1 MRGTL
6 FPSRILTLLA
16 VAAFLFVCNGTGL
29 AQTCSDPA
37 NCVTIM
43 HTNDMHSRM
52 LAPPNADYTPLIADG
67 DATIGGMARIAT
79 KVNEIRVARS
89 DDSIPVLMLDA
100 GDFTMGTLF
109 HLLLGEA
116 EFGIMN
122 HLLYDATCLGNH
134 EFDMLP
140 TGAATI
146 ASNRGAV
153 RVLATNLSVTDPVDP
168 WGEAIQAAITAGD
181 ILDTDVQTLSN
192 GIKVGYFGLMGEDAA
207 SVVNMPYGEDA
218 YPLEFTDMVA
228 AASDAVTYLK
238 GTEGVD
244 IVICLSHSGVNEP
257 EYWTGEDVDLAA
269 AVSGIDVIISGHTH
283 TLIPTPVTVGST
295 TIVQAQ
301 SYTRRLGVLDLE
313 YNAGLSRWDVL
324 SYDSVVIDDSIPGDA
339 LTQALIDDYIADIN
353 ADILASMGFTFGD
366 SIAETGFD
374 LSKVYKVEHGLG
386 NLVTDAI
393 RWSVD
398 QVLADPS
405 DPVDVAVE
413 SNGVIRSA
421 LETGTTGQILTSDA
435 FRTLPLGIDPVSEQ
449 AGYPLLSFCMSGA
462 ELYNAAWVN
471 ALAPFLDNSDYW
483 LSWSGA
489 GFQYLDFLPPLSMW
503 QCLDGSDP
511 TCAARAPIANSPS
524 SLYRVAVN
532 SYVASQVGSITDLS
546 YGLIVIEPKDCD
558 TGLPLASLD
567 DAIVYEDD
575 ETPLMQWEGFF
586 AYLDQ
591 LPDTD
596 GDTIPN
602 IPDRYSGPE
611 DRMIVGC
618 VVATAAYGSPLEEKV
633 GVLRD
638 FRDRI
643 LMKSQ
648 AGKKFVSFYY
658 AHGVPVAEAVAQSEW
673 LKALVRVML
682 LPLVGVAKLILLL
695 V

>member
-1 MRGTL
+1 MRGIV
-6 FPSRILTLLA
+6 SRSGVLAILA
-16 VAAFLFVCNGTGL
+16 VTVFLFSLGGTAM
-29 AQTCSDPA
+29 AQ
-37 NCVTIM
+37 NLTIM

-52 LAPPNADYTPLIADG
+52 LAPPNADYTPGSTG
-67 DATIGGMARIAT
+67 DDSTVGGMARIAT
-79 KVNEIRVARS
+79 KVGEIRAARGAE
-89 DDSIPVLMLDA
+89 SIPVLMLDA

-116 EFGIMN
+116 EFAIMN
-122 HLLYDATCLGNH
+122 HLGYDATCLGNH

-140 TGAATI
+140 TGAAQI

-153 RVLATNLSVTDPVDP
+153 RVLATNLSVTDAGDP
-168 WGEAIQAAITAGD
+168 WGVAIEASITAGD
-181 ILDTDVQTLSN
+181 ILDTDVQTVGTGSN
-192 GIKVGYFGLMGEDAA
+192 EIRVGYFGLMGEDAA

-218 YPLEFTDMVA
+218 YPIEFTDRVA
-228 AASDAVTYLK
+228 AASAAVTYLK

-257 EYWTGEDVDLAA
+257 AYWTGEDVDLAT
-269 AVSGIDVIISGHTH
+269 AVPGIDVIISGHTH
-283 TLIPTPVTVGST
+283 TLIPTPVTVGTT
-295 TIVQAQ
+295 TIVQAK
-301 SYTRRLGVLDLE
+301 SYTQRLGVLDLE
-313 YNAGLSRWDVL
+313 YNPGLTRWDVL
-324 SYDSVVIDDSIPGDA
+324 SYDSVVIDDDIPGDA
-339 LTQALIDDYIADIN
+339 VTQALVDSYIADIN
-353 ADILASMGFTFGD
+353 TNILTPMGFAFSN
-366 SIAETGFD
+366 SIAETDVD
-374 LSKVYKVEHGLG
+374 LSKVYKEEHGLG

-405 DPVDVAVE
+405 DPVVVAVE

-421 LETGTTGQILTSDA
+421 LETGATGQILTSDA
-435 FRTLPLGIDPVSEQ
+435 FRTLPLGIDPVTEQ

-462 ELYNAAWVN
+462 ELFNAAWVN

-489 GFQYLDFLPPLSMW
+489 GFQYIDFLPPLSMW
-503 QCLDGSDP
+503 QCVDGSDP
-511 TCAARAPIANSPS
+511 TCTDRIPIANTTGWP
-524 SLYRVAVN
+524 LYRIAVN
-532 SYVASQVGSITDLS
+532 SYVASQIGSIKDLS
-546 YGLIVIEPKDCD
+546 YGLIVIEPKDCA
-558 TGLPLASLD
+558 TGLPLESLD
-567 DAIVYEDD
+567 DAIVYEGAGD
-575 ETPLMQWEGFF
+575 PLMQWEGFF
-586 AYLDQ
+586 DYLDQ

-596 GDTIPN
+596 TDGIPN
-602 IPDRYSGPE
+602 IPARYAGPE
-611 DRMIVGC
+611 GRMLVGC

-648 AGKKFVSFYY
+648 AGKQFVSFYY

-673 LKALVRVML
+673 LKAMVRVML
-682 LPLVGVAKLILLL
+682 LPLVGVAKLLLLL

>member
-1 MRGTL
+1 MRG
-6 FPSRILTLLA
+6 FVSRSSVLAILA
-16 VAAFLFVCNGTGL
+16 VAAFLFGLSGTAM
-29 AQTCSDPA
+29 AQSL
-37 NCVTIM
+37 TIM

-67 DATIGGMARIAT
+67 DATVGGIARIAT
-79 KVNEIRVARS
+79 KMGEIRTARAAA
-89 DDSIPVLMLDA
+89 SIPVLVLDG

-122 HLLYDATCLGNH
+122 HLGYDATCLGNH

-140 TGAATI
+140 TGAAEI

-153 RVLATNLSVTDPVDP
+153 RVLATNLSVTDPGDP
-168 WGEAIQAAITAGD
+168 WGAAIEAGITAGD
-181 ILDTDVQTLSN
+181 ILDTAVQIVGSGSN
-192 GIKVGYFGLMGEDAA
+192 AIKVGYFGLMGEDAA

-218 YPLEFTDMVA
+218 YPLEFTDMATA
-228 AASDAVTYLK
+228 AAGAVAYLRD
-238 GTEGVD
+238 TEGVD
-244 IVICLSHSGVNEP
+244 IVICLSHSGVNEADHT
-257 EYWTGEDVDLAA
+257 TGEDVDLAA
-269 AVSGIDVIISGHTH
+269 AVPGIDVIISGHTH
-283 TLIPTPVTVGST
+283 TLIPTPVTVGTT
-295 TIVQAQ
+295 TIVQAK
-301 SYTRRLGVLDLE
+301 SYTQRLGVLDLE
-313 YNAGLSRWDVL
+313 YNSGLSRWDVL
-324 SYDSVVIDDSIPGDA
+324 SYDSVVIDDTIPGDTA
-339 LTQALIDDYIADIN
+339 TQALVDSYIADIN
-353 ADILASMGFTFGD
+353 TNILGSMGFAFGD
-366 SIAETGFD
+366 PIAETDVD
-374 LSKVYKVEHGLG
+374 LSKVYKEEHGLG

-398 QVLADPS
+398 QVLDDPS

-421 LETGTTGQILTSDA
+421 LQTGTTGQILTSDA

-471 ALAPFLDNSDYW
+471 ALAPFLNNSDYW

-489 GFQYLDFLPPLSMW
+489 GFQYIDFLPPLSMW
-503 QCLDGSDP
+503 QCLDASDP
-511 TCAARAPIANSPS
+511 TCADQVPISNSSGWP
-524 SLYRVAVN
+524 LYRIAVN
-532 SYVASQVGSITDLS
+532 SYVASQIGSITDLS
-546 YGLIVIEPKDCD
+546 YGLIVIVPKDCD
-558 TGLPLASLD
+558 TGLPLVSLD
-567 DAIVYEDD
+567 DAIVYEGVGD
-575 ETPLMQWEGFF
+575 PLMQWEGFF
-586 AYLDQ
+586 DYLAQ

-596 GDTIPN
+596 ADSIPN
-602 IPDRYSGPE
+602 IPARYAEPE
-611 DRMIVGC
+611 GRMVVAC

-648 AGKKFVSFYY
+648 AGKQFVSFYY

-673 LKALVRVML
+673 LKALVRIML
-682 LPLVGVAKLILLL
+682 LPLVGVAKLLLLL